1 MRRISLPLR
10 YRNHLIIEKATLDTQ
25 TGFWNV
31 RAHIQ
36 YNEQIQFR
44 DVLITGP
51 RERFKT
57 RKSAENY
64 IFVIAK
70 EWVNSRLE
78 SLKAATVIKG

>member
-1 MRRISLPLR
+1 MPLR
-10 YRNHLIIEKATLDTQ
+10 YRNHLIIEKATLDPQ

-36 YNEQIQFR
+36 YNEQIHFR

-51 RERFKT
+51 SAGFKT
-57 RKSAENY
+57 RKLAENY
-64 IFVIAK
+64 IFLRAK

-78 SLKAATVIKG
+78 ALKAAAAVKN

>member
-1 MRRISLPLR
+1 MPLR
-10 YRNHLIIEKATLDTQ
+10 YRNHLIIEKATLDPQ

-51 RERFKT
+51 TERFKT

-64 IFVIAK
+64 IFVRAK

-78 SLKAATVIKG
+78 SLKAAAAIKS